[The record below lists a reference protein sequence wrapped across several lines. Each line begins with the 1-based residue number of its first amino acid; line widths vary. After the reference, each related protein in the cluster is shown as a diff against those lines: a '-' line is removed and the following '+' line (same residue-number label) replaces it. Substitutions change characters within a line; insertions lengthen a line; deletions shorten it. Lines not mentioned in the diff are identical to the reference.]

1 MWGLTWWRFAKQNI
15 CQIYRHFRCFQCMSI
30 VQPNFVLCIEPCNFF
45 GPFIL
50 FHCFFL
56 FHLAYGHAWFLFH
69 FIVLTSIHACQIH
82 VNNFNPAGL
91 IQLRNKVFHDWC
103 EHVFMIFRKNGGK
116 QKCFH
121 FQKTNNFFFCGSV
134 PRLVRRE
141 KKKSAFASMI
151 SCLFGR
157 NFKFIDA
164 LKNVQTNR

>member
-1 MWGLTWWRFAKQNI
+1 MQNKTFAKFTVIFGAFNV
-15 CQIYRHFRCFQCMSI
+15 CQLFNPISFYALNLAIFLVLSFYSI
-30 VQPNFVLCIEPCNFF
+30 VFV
-45 GPFIL
+45 
-50 FHCFFL
+50 

-103 EHVFMIFRKNGGK
+103 EHVFMIFRKNGGT

-121 FQKTNNFFFCGSV
+121 FQKTNNIFFCGSV
-134 PRLVRRE
+134 PRLVRR
-141 KKKSAFASMI
+141 KKKNAFASMI